1 MRKQVKIF
9 VSYASRNKE
18 LVSGFLYKFR
28 EQVAPSKKY
37 DYIFW
42 KDTNILVGE
51 NWNAEISD
59 ALKKCDVGLLLI
71 SPAFLGSKYILG
83 NELPHFVGSESKPVI
98 PVMIQPVDFKRH
110 DLKGL
115 LESQIF
121 RLNKP
126 SFGFPRAYGECKP
139 NRKDDFALEL
149 FKQVDDRLS
158 KVFGLVGGK

>member
-1 MRKQVKIF
+1 MRKQIKVF
-9 VSYASRNKE
+9 VSYASRNKQ
-18 LVSGFLYKFR
+18 LVSGFLDKFR

-37 DYIFW
+37 DYTFW

-71 SPAFLGSKYILG
+71 SPAFLGSKYILE
-83 NELPHFVGSESKPVI
+83 NELPQFVGSESKQVI
-98 PVMIQPVDFKRH
+98 PVMIQPVDFERH

-115 LESQIF
+115 LRHQIF

-126 SFGFPRAYGECKP
+126 NFESPKSYGECKG
-139 NRKDDFALEL
+139 NRRDDFALEL
-149 FKQVDDRLS
+149 FKQVDDRL
-158 KVFGLVGGK
+158 GKSSN